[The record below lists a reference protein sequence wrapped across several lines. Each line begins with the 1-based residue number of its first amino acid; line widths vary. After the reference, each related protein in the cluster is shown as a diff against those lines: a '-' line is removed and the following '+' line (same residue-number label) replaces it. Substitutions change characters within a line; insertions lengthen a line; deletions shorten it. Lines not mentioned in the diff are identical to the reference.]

1 MGATFSCQNDHLL
14 SKNGI
19 VCLVF
24 STLSLSKS
32 SPQIQKK
39 NKHRSDACVKRWRWR
54 DFFSLKN
61 KSFSARYSFKT
72 SHTVTKSLSS
82 VVSVESEDCQW
93 LLENLKLATRFSL
106 KWNWYMGLTKILKPD
121 RRVLNNGQKFAGSQ
135 TNNPFDQSNLFV
147 KASADS
153 LWCKRC
159 NSSKFTT
166 LVSEDGE
173 DGTVLFVNSRS
184 LQNSTVKRMHAQ

>member
-1 MGATFSCQNDHLL
+1 MHE
-14 SKNGI
+14 K
-19 VCLVF
+19 V
-24 STLSLSKS
+24 K
-32 SPQIQKK
+32 
-39 NKHRSDACVKRWRWR
+39 VKRFLLFEKQKFFCKVFIQNFTHSYQITFERRECWKWR
-54 DFFSLKN
+54 L
-61 KSFSARYSFKT
+61 
-72 SHTVTKSLSS
+72 S
-82 VVSVESEDCQW
+82 VV
-93 LLENLKLATRFSL
+93 LENLKLATRFSL
-106 KWNWYMGLTKILKPD
+106 KWNWYMELTKILKPD
-121 RRVLNNGQKFAGSQ
+121 HRVLNNGQKYAGSQ

>member
-1 MGATFSCQNDHLL
+1 MREKVKVKRFLLFEKQKFFCKVFIQNFTHSYQITFERRECWKWRL
-14 SKNGI
+14 S
-19 VCLVF
+19 VA
-24 STLSLSKS
+24 SWKS
-32 SPQIQKK
+32 ET
-39 NKHRSDACVKRWRWR
+39 SDAIFIKVE
-54 DFFSLKN
+54 LIYGTNKN
-61 KSFSARYSFKT
+61 
-72 SHTVTKSLSS
+72 
-82 VVSVESEDCQW
+82 
-93 LLENLKLATRFSL
+93 
-106 KWNWYMGLTKILKPD
+106 LKPD